1 MDLIFINNVAID
13 KEAIVGQSYS
23 CEKVQEIEQWYDG
36 FDIEHN
42 DLVRERYIL
51 TFDVPGGKTKD
62 EIDALMAWIASGTT
76 DAQTEFSAAFCPE
89 VGNYVTFV
97 ARKSRIQIPIAK
109 ADSITPIYAG
119 FKLQFVGV

>member
-1 MDLIFINNVAID
+1 MDLIFINNVAIN
-13 KEAIVGQSYS
+13 KKMIVGQSYS

-42 DLVRERYIL
+42 DLIRERYIL
-51 TFDVPGGKTKD
+51 TFDVPSGKTKD
-62 EIDALMAWIASGTT
+62 EIDALMSWIASGTT

-89 VGNYVTFV
+89 TGNYVTFV